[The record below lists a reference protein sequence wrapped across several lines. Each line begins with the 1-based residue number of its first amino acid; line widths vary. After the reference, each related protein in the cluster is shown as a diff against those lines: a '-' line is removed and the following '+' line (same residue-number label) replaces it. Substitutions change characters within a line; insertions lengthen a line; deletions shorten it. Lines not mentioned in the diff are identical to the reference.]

1 MGIMVE
7 LPDLLKEAAADKWNV
22 DSQLAV
28 ADVFNQMGDMSKQLS
43 DYRARKTDRR
53 QGANTAG
60 NTIKSID
67 KQIVVQQ
74 TLIEMATKDLA
85 NAKATQDSLAEIE
98 NFRKNKFTS
107 TELYSWMESTLE
119 TAYYQTYTATY
130 DIAKKAEMAYRYER
144 STDGATTAFINSGY
158 WDVSRSG
165 ALAGE
170 QLLTG
175 LRKL

>member
-1 MGIMVE
+1 MGMGIMVE

-60 NTIKSID
+60 NTIKSIE

-85 NAKATQDSLAEIE
+85 NAKSTQDSLAEIE
-98 NFRKNKFTS
+98 NLRIT
-107 TELYSWMESTLE
+107 
-119 TAYYQTYTATY
+119 
-130 DIAKKAEMAYRYER
+130 
-144 STDGATTAFINSGY
+144 NSLPLSCTVG
-158 WDVSRSG
+158 WSPP
-165 ALAGE
+165 
-170 QLLTG
+170 
-175 LRKL
+175 